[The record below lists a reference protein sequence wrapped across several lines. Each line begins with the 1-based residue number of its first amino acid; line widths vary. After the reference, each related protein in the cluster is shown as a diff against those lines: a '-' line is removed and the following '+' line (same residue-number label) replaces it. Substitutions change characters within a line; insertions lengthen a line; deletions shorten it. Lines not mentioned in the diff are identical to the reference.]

1 MLQVWRATRSR
12 GVPVVAPPRGLLLS
26 LRSWNVGRP
35 CHRSLFAEQRIP
47 DLHIPV
53 LKAVSPVTTLILT
66 FILIIIIIIIIVII
80 IIIIIIIILIIII
93 IIIIIIV
100 IVIVIVVVGIFV
112 VIIIIYAYMYV
123 FMCVYNYGS
132 MDKNAS

>member
-53 LKAVSPVTTLILT
+53 LKEVWPVT
-66 FILIIIIIIIIVII
+66 IVIVTVI
-80 IIIIIIIILIIII
+80 ILIIIILIIII
-93 IIIIIIV
+93 IIIIIVIV